1 MGWCRNGVG
10 RWTYS
15 VAGGAGGWLTGGI
28 PSGCI
33 AVLSGRVLGFGV
45 LIVFFFFFLIFVWAN
60 EWECRDFFTYIVKPR
75 VPRARHSRRKAKL
88 ESMVERWIPLLCYA
102 MNDVW

>member
-15 VAGGAGGWLTGGI
+15 VAGVAGGWLTGGI

-33 AVLSGRVLGFGV
+33 AVLSGRVLGHGDFCFCF
-45 LIVFFFFFLIFVWAN
+45 LFFVFWAN
-60 EWECRDFFTYIVKPR
+60 EWECSGFSTYIVTPR

-88 ESMVERWIPLLCYA
+88 ESMVERWVRLFCSA
-102 MNDVW
+102 MNEVWY